1 MIFRMALLMLLVLMA
16 TTSTDTSINEQQTY
30 IVHMDKAK
38 IASKDNSRKW
48 YEAVMDTITDL
59 SAQKEDSTSSPQLLY
74 TYETTTGFAAK
85 LSRKQLE
92 SLRQLNG
99 FLSATPDE
107 MLKLHTTHSPQFLG
121 LESGK
126 GLWNSQ
132 NLESDVIIG
141 VVDSGIWPEHDSFK
155 DSSMSSVP
163 SRWKGICEEGSN
175 FTASNCN
182 RKLIGARAFYKGYE
196 AKGGVINGTEEYKS
210 ARDAIGHGT
219 HTSSTAAG
227 GLIEDANFLGLAKG
241 SASGMRYTSR
251 IAAYKVCWFGGCA
264 SSDILAG
271 VDQAILD
278 GVDVLS
284 LSIGG
289 SDTPYYK
296 DNIAIVIGSII
307 DPSAS
312 AQKEDS
318 ASSPQLLYVYEK
330 ITGFAAKLS
339 KKQLESLRQLNGF
352 LSATPDELLKLHTT
366 HSPQFLGL
374 ERGKGLWNSKNL
386 ESDVIVGVVDSGI
399 WPEHDSFKD
408 STMSPVPSRWKG
420 ICEEGTNFTA
430 SNCNRRLIG
439 ARAYYKGYEAA
450 GRRIHETEDYKSA
463 RDAQG
468 HGTHVSSTAAGSLVK
483 NASFL
488 GLAKGSASGIR
499 YTSRIAA
506 YKVCWHRGCA
516 GSDIL
521 AAMDQAILD
530 GVDVLSLSL
539 GTGNSGPYVS
549 TVSNTAPWIT
559 TVAASY
565 LDRSFLA
572 TVKLGNKQTLMGSSM
587 FTGKSTVQL
596 PIVYGKSAGTQ
607 DAVYCDYG
615 SLKRT
620 LVKGKIVLCESGYV
634 SRGEMADNVKLA
646 GGAGM
651 IVLNI
656 DDDGEEQI
664 AYAYLLPAITV
675 GATAGKAIKKYIS
688 SNKKATAS
696 ITFNGTVYGNRAPA
710 MAAFSSR
717 GPSEIGPQVIK
728 PDITAPGVNI
738 LAAWPPLNSPTSAD
752 EDKRSVPFNIVSGT
766 SMSCPHVSGIAAL
779 IKSVRTN
786 WSPAAIKSALM
797 TTAYTL
803 DNTKNPIVDVAT
815 SSSAT
820 PFAFGSGHVNPEIAS
835 DPGLI
840 YNITEVD
847 YLNHLCSLGYT
858 SAQITL
864 FSGSGSNFSCPRT
877 RIPLG
882 DLNYPSFAVNFTGKV
897 QNKAMTF
904 KRTVTNV
911 GVPGSSYTVKVQEPK
926 DASVTVKPTVLNFKK
941 LGEELSYTVSVV
953 GNRGKTSGG
962 SSYSFGA
969 LVWVSGKYT
978 VGSPIAVSW
987 S

>member
-1 MIFRMALLMLLVLMA
+1 MA
-16 TTSTDTSINEQQTY
+16 TTSTATSINEQQTY

-48 YEAVMDTITDL
+48 YEA
-59 SAQKEDSTSSPQLLY
+59 
-74 TYETTTGFAAK
+74 
-85 LSRKQLE
+85 
-92 SLRQLNG
+92 
-99 FLSATPDE
+99 
-107 MLKLHTTHSPQFLG
+107 
-121 LESGK
+121 
-126 GLWNSQ
+126 
-132 NLESDVIIG
+132 
-141 VVDSGIWPEHDSFK
+141 
-155 DSSMSSVP
+155 
-163 SRWKGICEEGSN
+163 
-175 FTASNCN
+175 
-182 RKLIGARAFYKGYE
+182 
-196 AKGGVINGTEEYKS
+196 
-210 ARDAIGHGT
+210 
-219 HTSSTAAG
+219 
-227 GLIEDANFLGLAKG
+227 
-241 SASGMRYTSR
+241 
-251 IAAYKVCWFGGCA
+251 
-264 SSDILAG
+264 
-271 VDQAILD
+271 
-278 GVDVLS
+278 
-284 LSIGG
+284 
-289 SDTPYYK
+289 
-296 DNIAIVIGSII
+296 VIGSII

-450 GRRIHETEDYKSA
+450 GGRIHETEDYKSA

-539 GTGNSGPYVS
+539 GSYDKPYYRNNIAIGAFHAIRNGIFVSCSAGNSGPYSSSVG
-549 TVSNTAPWIT
+549 NTAPWIT

-572 TVKLGNKQTLMGSSM
+572 TVKLGNRQTFKGSSLY
-587 FTGKSTVQL
+587 TGKSTMQL
-596 PIVYGKSAGTQ
+596 PIAYGKSAGYE
-607 DAVYCDYG
+607 DAGYCYQG
-615 SLKRT
+615 SLNRT
-620 LVKGKIVLCESGYV
+620 LVKGKIVLCELGNF
-634 SRGEMADNVKLA
+634 SRAELADNVKLA
-646 GGAGM
+646 GGDGM
-651 IVLNI
+651 IVLN
-656 DDDGEEQI
+656 DDKHGEELI
-664 AYAYLLPAITV
+664 AEAYLLPAIAV

-696 ITFNGTVYGNRAPA
+696 IAFYGTVYGNRASS
-710 MAAFSSR
+710 MAAFSAR
-717 GPSEIGPQVIK
+717 GPSKIGPEVIK

-738 LAAWPPLNSPTSAD
+738 LAAWPPLSSPTYANS
-752 EDKRSVPFNIVSGT
+752 DKRSVPFNILSGT
-766 SMSCPHVSGIAAL
+766 SMSCPHVSGMAAL
-779 IKSVRTN
+779 IKSVHTN

-803 DNTKNPIVDVAT
+803 DNTKNPMLDVAT
-815 SSSAT
+815 LSAAT

-835 DPGLI
+835 NPGLI

-858 SAQITL
+858 SDQVTL
-864 FSGSGSNFSCPRT
+864 FTGSSSHFSCPSTRT
-877 RIPLG
+877 PLG
-882 DLNYPSFAVNFTGKV
+882 DLNYPSFAVNFKGNV
-897 QNKAMTF
+897 QNNTVTF

-911 GVPGSSYTVKVQEPK
+911 GAPRSSYTVQVQEPK
-926 DASVTVKPTVLNFKK
+926 DTIVTVKPTVLSFKK
-941 LGEELSYTVSVV
+941 LGEELSYTVSFV
-953 GNRGKTSGG
+953 GRRGKTSRGL
-962 SSYSFGA
+962 SNSFGA
-969 LVWVSGKYT
+969 LLWVSGKYT
-978 VGSPIAVSW
+978 VRSPIAVSW

>member
-1 MIFRMALLMLLVLMA
+1 MIFRMAVLMMLVLMA
-16 TTSTDTSINEQQTY
+16 TTSTATSINEQQTY

-59 SAQKEDSTSSPQLLY
+59 SAQREDSTSSPQLLY

-107 MLKLHTTHSPQFLG
+107 MLKLHTTHTPQFLG

-141 VVDSGIWPEHDSFK
+141 LLDSGIWPEHDSFK

-182 RKLIGARAFYKGYE
+182 RKLIGARAFYQGYVAASKE
-196 AKGGVINGTEEYKS
+196 INGTEEYKS
-210 ARDAIGHGT
+210 ARDALGHGT

-264 SSDILAG
+264 SSDILA
-271 VDQAILD
+271 
-278 GVDVLS
+278 
-284 LSIGG
+284 
-289 SDTPYYK
+289 
-296 DNIAIVIGSII
+296 
-307 DPSAS
+307 
-312 AQKEDS
+312 
-318 ASSPQLLYVYEK
+318 
-330 ITGFAAKLS
+330 
-339 KKQLESLRQLNGF
+339 
-352 LSATPDELLKLHTT
+352 
-366 HSPQFLGL
+366 
-374 ERGKGLWNSKNL
+374 
-386 ESDVIVGVVDSGI
+386 
-399 WPEHDSFKD
+399 
-408 STMSPVPSRWKG
+408 
-420 ICEEGTNFTA
+420 
-430 SNCNRRLIG
+430 
-439 ARAYYKGYEAA
+439 
-450 GRRIHETEDYKSA
+450 
-463 RDAQG
+463 
-468 HGTHVSSTAAGSLVK
+468 
-483 NASFL
+483 
-488 GLAKGSASGIR
+488 
-499 YTSRIAA
+499 
-506 YKVCWHRGCA
+506 
-516 GSDIL
+516 
-521 AAMDQAILD
+521 AMDQAILD

-539 GTGNSGPYVS
+539 GGPDTPYYQDSIAIGAFHAIQNGIFVSCSGGNSGPSDS

-596 PIVYGKSAGTQ
+596 PIVYGKSAGTE

-615 SLKRT
+615 SLKSK
-620 LVKGKIVLCESGYV
+620 LVKGKIVLCESGGL
-634 SRGEMADNVKLA
+634 SPDEMADNVKLA

-651 IVLNI
+651 IVSNSNEE
-656 DDDGEEQI
+656 GEEQI
-664 AYAYLLPAITV
+664 ASAYLLPAITL
-675 GATAGKAIKKYIS
+675 GATAGKAIQKYSS

-717 GPSEIGPQVIK
+717 GPSESGPQVIK

-738 LAAWPPLNSPTSAD
+738 LAAWPPLNSPTFAND
-752 EDKRSVPFNIVSGT
+752 DKRSVPFNIISGT

-803 DNTKNPIVDVAT
+803 DNTKNPIVDVAA

-858 SAQITL
+858 SDQITL
-864 FSGSGSNFSCPRT
+864 FSGSGSNFSCPST

-882 DLNYPSFAVNFTGKV
+882 DLNYPSFAVNFKGNV

-911 GVPGSSYTVKVQEPK
+911 GVPGSSYTVKVQAPK
-926 DASVTVKPTVLNFKK
+926 DASVTVKPTVLNFKE

-953 GNRGKTSGG
+953 GHRGKTSGG

>member
-1 MIFRMALLMLLVLMA
+1 MIFRMALLMMLVLMA
-16 TTSTDTSINEQQTY
+16 TTSTATSINEQQTY

-59 SAQKEDSTSSPQLLY
+59 SALKEDSTSSPQLLY

-196 AKGGVINGTEEYKS
+196 AEGRTINGTGDYKS
-210 ARDAIGHGT
+210 ARDALGHGT

-251 IAAYKVCWFGGCA
+251 IAAYKVCWFDGCA
-264 SSDILAG
+264 
-271 VDQAILD
+271 
-278 GVDVLS
+278 
-284 LSIGG
+284 
-289 SDTPYYK
+289 T
-296 DNIAIVIGSII
+296 
-307 DPSAS
+307 
-312 AQKEDS
+312 
-318 ASSPQLLYVYEK
+318 
-330 ITGFAAKLS
+330 
-339 KKQLESLRQLNGF
+339 
-352 LSATPDELLKLHTT
+352 
-366 HSPQFLGL
+366 
-374 ERGKGLWNSKNL
+374 
-386 ESDVIVGVVDSGI
+386 
-399 WPEHDSFKD
+399 
-408 STMSPVPSRWKG
+408 
-420 ICEEGTNFTA
+420 
-430 SNCNRRLIG
+430 
-439 ARAYYKGYEAA
+439 
-450 GRRIHETEDYKSA
+450 
-463 RDAQG
+463 
-468 HGTHVSSTAAGSLVK
+468 
-483 NASFL
+483 
-488 GLAKGSASGIR
+488 
-499 YTSRIAA
+499 
-506 YKVCWHRGCA
+506 
-516 GSDIL
+516 SDIL

-539 GTGNSGPYVS
+539 GGFDTPYYRDNIAIGAFHAIKNGVFVSCSAGNSGPDVS
-549 TVSNTAPWIT
+549 SVSNTAPWIT

-596 PIVYGKSAGTQ
+596 PIVYGKSAGTK
-607 DAVYCDYG
+607 DAVYCAYG
-615 SLKRT
+615 SLKST
-620 LVKGKIVLCESGYV
+620 LVKGKIVLCESVYL
-634 SRGEMADNVKLA
+634 SRGAMADNVKSA

-651 IVLNI
+651 IVLNT
-656 DDDGEEQI
+656 DDEGEEQI
-664 AYAYLLPAITV
+664 AYAYLSPAITV

-688 SNKKATAS
+688 SNEKATAS

-969 LVWVSGKYT
+969 LVWVYGKYT

>member
-1 MIFRMALLMLLVLMA
+1 MALLMMLVLMA
-16 TTSTDTSINEQQTY
+16 TTSTATSIKEQQTY

-107 MLKLHTTHSPQFLG
+107 MLKLHTTHTPQFLG

-132 NLESDVIIG
+132 NLEADVIIG

-196 AKGGVINGTEEYKS
+196 AAGGEINGTEEYKS
-210 ARDAIGHGT
+210 ARDALGHGT

-264 SSDILAG
+264 SSDILA
-271 VDQAILD
+271 
-278 GVDVLS
+278 
-284 LSIGG
+284 
-289 SDTPYYK
+289 
-296 DNIAIVIGSII
+296 
-307 DPSAS
+307 
-312 AQKEDS
+312 
-318 ASSPQLLYVYEK
+318 
-330 ITGFAAKLS
+330 
-339 KKQLESLRQLNGF
+339 
-352 LSATPDELLKLHTT
+352 
-366 HSPQFLGL
+366 
-374 ERGKGLWNSKNL
+374 
-386 ESDVIVGVVDSGI
+386 
-399 WPEHDSFKD
+399 
-408 STMSPVPSRWKG
+408 
-420 ICEEGTNFTA
+420 
-430 SNCNRRLIG
+430 
-439 ARAYYKGYEAA
+439 
-450 GRRIHETEDYKSA
+450 
-463 RDAQG
+463 
-468 HGTHVSSTAAGSLVK
+468 
-483 NASFL
+483 
-488 GLAKGSASGIR
+488 
-499 YTSRIAA
+499 
-506 YKVCWHRGCA
+506 
-516 GSDIL
+516 
-521 AAMDQAILD
+521 AMDQAILD

-539 GTGNSGPYVS
+539 GGPDTPYYGDNIAIGAFHAIRNGIFVSCSGGNSGPYDS

-572 TVKLGNKQTLMGSSM
+572 TVNLGNKQTLMGSSM
-587 FTGKSTVQL
+587 FTGKSMVQL
-596 PIVYGKSAGTQ
+596 PIVYGKSAGTK
-607 DAVYCDYG
+607 DAVNCDYG
-615 SLKRT
+615 SLKSK
-620 LVKGKIVLCESGYV
+620 LVKGKIVLCESGYL

-651 IVLNI
+651 IVLNTNEE
-656 DDDGEEQI
+656 GEEQI
-664 AYAYLLPAITV
+664 AYAYLLPAMTL

-717 GPSEIGPQVIK
+717 GPSEVGPQVIK

-738 LAAWPPLNSPTSAD
+738 LAAWPPLNSPTFAD
-752 EDKRSVPFNIVSGT
+752 DDKRSVPFNIVSGT

-803 DNTKNPIVDVAT
+803 DNTKNPIVDVAA

-820 PFAFGSGHVNPEIAS
+820 PFAFGSGHINPEIAS

-840 YNITEVD
+840 YDITEVN

-858 SAQITL
+858 SDQITL

-877 RIPLG
+877 RIPLD
-882 DLNYPSFAVNFTGKV
+882 DLNYPSFAVNFNGNV
-897 QNKAMTF
+897 QNNAMTF

-926 DASVTVKPTVLNFKK
+926 DASVTVKPTVLNFKE

-953 GNRGKTSGG
+953 GHRGKTSGG